1 MNADNMC
8 DLARRR
14 LSSAMAL
21 GAVGLTGSMPTFS
34 FVTGQSGYPTN
45 LDDNRATTRP
55 ALVDQSKLVERI
67 NALEREAQQLERLR
81 SIVVLHQGRPI
92 LAESFR
98 GPAVNTPVNIKSVSK
113 SIVASLVGCAI
124 ERGIIE
130 DVQMTLGECIADLIP
145 READSRVSELTLE
158 NLLTMQAGLQRTS
171 GPFYG
176 EWINSDN
183 WMNYVLTRPFVAE
196 PGARMLYSTGDWHV
210 LGIVLS
216 RLADATLWDL
226 ANEWLGD
233 PLDIQFAPWT
243 RDPQGYYLG
252 GNEMALSPMEMAR
265 FGELYRQHGQWNEV
279 RVFDPS
285 WVRQSFTARTRSPF
299 SGDAYGYGWFIRR
312 RSDSVFAYARGYG
325 GQFIHVLPAEQLVV
339 VMTSDWTRP
348 ARGGLYTE
356 QLHSLITSHLLV

>member
-1 MNADNMC
+1 
-8 DLARRR
+8 
-14 LSSAMAL
+14 MAL
-21 GAVGLTGSMPTFS
+21 GALSLTGPASTFS
-34 FVTGQSGYPTN
+34 LAVDRSGHPAA
-45 LDDNRATTRP
+45 LDDKSATTRVL
-55 ALVDQSKLVERI
+55 AADQSKLAERLD
-67 NALEREAQQLERLR
+67 ALKREAQQLERLR
-81 SIVVLHQGRPI
+81 SIVVLHQGRPVV
-92 LAESFR
+92 AESFR

-130 DVQMTLGECIADLIP
+130 DVQMTLGECIPDLIP
-145 READSRVSELTLE
+145 QDADDRVSELTLE

-171 GPFYG
+171 GPYYG
-176 EWINSDN
+176 KWINSDN

-216 RLADATLWDL
+216 RLADASLWDL

-233 PLDIQFAPWT
+233 PLGIRFAPWT

-265 FGELYRQHGQWNEV
+265 FGELYRQHGQWNDV
-279 RVFDPS
+279 RVFKRS
-285 WVRQSFTARTRSPF
+285 WVRQSFAARTLSPF

-312 RSDSVFAYARGYG
+312 YANTAFAYARGYG
-325 GQFIHVLPAEQLVV
+325 GQFIHVLPAEQMVV
-339 VMTSDWTRP
+339 AMTSDWTRS
-348 ARGGLYTE
+348 ARGGRYTE
-356 QLHSLITSHLLV
+356 QLHSLITNHLLG